1 MSRWEP
7 CAARASAFGVSMREM
22 CASYPPTARIYFED
36 SARIFYHK
44 NTKNISKEL
53 KNIDNNRYLGS
64 LFVF

>member
-1 MSRWEP
+1 VRP
-7 CAARASAFGVSMREM
+7 RASAFGVSMREM
-22 CASYPPTARIYFED
+22 YAKHPPVARIYFED

-44 NTKNISKEL
+44 NMKNIYKGL